1 MINFAIAK
9 ALILVTTFAQAP
21 GPVTPPS
28 GGGDSCGGGSFF
40 GFPHWWQYTGGC
52 GDLDFSGGNLTPL
65 WGIILALV
73 EILLRVAGIVAVVY
87 IMIAGVSYVLSRG
100 NSEKTAASR
109 TRIINALIG
118 LAIAVIGASLVS
130 FIGRQLGG

>member
-1 MINFAIAK
+1 MIDLAIAK
-9 ALILVTTFAQAP
+9 IMVLATTFARIE
-21 GPVTPPS
+21 S
-28 GGGDSCGGGSFF
+28 GGGGGSSGGDSCGGGSFF
-40 GFPHWWQYTGGC
+40 GFPHWWQYTGSC

-87 IMIAGVSYVLSRG
+87 IMIAGISYILSRG
-100 NSEKTAASR
+100 NTEKTAASR
-109 TRIINALIG
+109 TKIINALIG